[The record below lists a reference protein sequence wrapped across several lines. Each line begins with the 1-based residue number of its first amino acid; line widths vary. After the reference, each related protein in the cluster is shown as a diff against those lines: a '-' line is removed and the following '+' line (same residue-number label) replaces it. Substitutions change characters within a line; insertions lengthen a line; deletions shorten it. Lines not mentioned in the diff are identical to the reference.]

1 LQKQKKYI
9 YLFYKNIIYL
19 IYIAYMK
26 GIWNTKIITSIT
38 LLVIISVFC
47 FLYVWLLFAAN
58 SATNT
63 TLGITVWTFGFTKDT
78 WSSMNSYFSHA
89 ANQQENIDIG
99 SYVASLEE
107 IAAAS
112 AGDHRFTVS
121 DMLWSAFT
129 VTLQSSALT
138 ASWVTS
144 IPATAI
150 TYTWTNRLGTGKAL
164 TATWTPNTPLNS
176 PVTFVARNDNTWLS
190 KFSQEITLKVQIPAA
205 QAPASYTGQLI
216 FTY

>member
-1 LQKQKKYI
+1 MRNTNEFICLYRCDMKRILRIKTMKT
-9 YLFYKNIIYL
+9 LH
-19 IYIAYMK
+19 IALL
-26 GIWNTKIITSIT
+26 GI
-38 LLVIISVFC
+38 VSVFC
-47 FLYVWLLFAAN
+47 VFYVWLSFAAN
-58 SATNT
+58 SSTNT
-63 TLGITVWTFGFTKDT
+63 TLGITVWTFGFFKDT
-78 WSSMNSYFSHA
+78 WASMDSYFSHA

-99 SYVASLEE
+99 SYAASLDE

-112 AGDHRFTVS
+112 SGDHRFTVS

-138 ASWVTS
+138 ASWVTD

-150 TYTWTNRLGTGKAL
+150 TYTGTDRLGTGKAL
-164 TATWTPNTPLNS
+164 TATWAPNTPLNT
-176 PVTFVARNDNTWLS
+176 PVTFVARNDDTGLS